1 MYVCACRSKWHVG
14 NNIFIFY
21 FTCIRNMR
29 CIYHGAQATQ
39 IPHRILI
46 FRMNIYFLP
55 WMKLKG
61 KWNCWNMYAVYNPV
75 FVWTRC
81 AFTWHWRRSATTAF
95 HHMQWR
101 NHVRPTTI
109 RMTNKATN
117 ATLSNEYYWES
128 IMHTRMD
135 WGVSTPEHLTSVTQK
150 VEQTLRIL
158 IVMLCHWLARA
169 RVMNHTCKYILLFTV
184 ANRSELILFI
194 YKLNTFL
201 PTHRTNWLIPHC
213 HRTNK
218 FLTVNVVRGVTLSHS
233 RFT

>member
-1 MYVCACRSKWHVG
+1 MHTKHEMHISWSTSNTDSSSHIDISNEY
-14 NNIFIFY
+14 IFSSLDE
-21 FTCIRNMR
+21 
-29 CIYHGAQATQ
+29 AQRQ
-39 IPHRILI
+39 MEL
-46 FRMNIYFLP
+46 
-55 WMKLKG
+55 LKHA
-61 KWNCWNMYAVYNPV
+61 MYAVYNPV

-128 IMHTRMD
+128 IMHTRIY

>member
-1 MYVCACRSKWHVG
+1 MHTKHEMHISWSTGNTDSSSHIDISNEYIFSSLDEAQRQMELLKHV
-14 NNIFIFY
+14 
-21 FTCIRNMR
+21 
-29 CIYHGAQATQ
+29 
-39 IPHRILI
+39 
-46 FRMNIYFLP
+46 
-55 WMKLKG
+55 
-61 KWNCWNMYAVYNPV
+61 MYAVYNPV

-184 ANRSELILFI
+184 ANRSVSILFI